1 MNKMKIVI
9 KKVENKRDLKKF
21 ISFPYKLYAGNKYWV
36 PPLRFDEMNT
46 LRRDKNPAFEF
57 CEVKYWL
64 AYKDGKIVGRIA
76 GIINWR
82 YVEKWKNRYA
92 RFGWIDFI
100 DDEDVSKALIETVEK
115 WAKEKDMEAVHGP
128 LGFTDLDYEGMLIEG
143 FEELG
148 TLATIYNYSYYHV
161 HLEKF
166 GYKKDVDWVEFEI
179 KAPQEVPEK
188 IDRVANIAL
197 KRNNLRVL
205 KVKKSK
211 ELLPYTKDMF
221 NVLDISY
228 RDIFGFV
235 PLTDKQ
241 VDLYI
246 KQYFGFIRPEYISIV
261 LDKNDRVAAFAIT
274 MPSLSK
280 ALQKSNGRLFP
291 FGFIYILKA
300 MKKNDL
306 IDLYLIGVLPE
317 YQGKGVNS
325 ILIKELAKIFI
336 GKNITKAE
344 TNVELENNYKVQAQ
358 WKLFEK
364 RQHKRR
370 RCYIKYLN

>member
-1 MNKMKIVI
+1 MSKMDIVI
-9 KKVENKRDLKKF
+9 KKVENRRDLKRF

-57 CEVKYWL
+57 CETQYWL
-64 AYKDGKIVGRIA
+64 AYKDGKIAGRIA

-82 YVEKWKNRYA
+82 YIEKWKNRYA

-115 WAKEKDMEAVHGP
+115 WAKDKDMEAVHGP

-148 TLATIYNYSYYHV
+148 TMATIYNYSYYPK
-161 HLEKF
+161 HLKNY
-166 GYKKDVDWVEFEI
+166 GYTKDIDWVEFEV
-179 KAPQEVPEK
+179 KAPPEIPEK
-188 IDRVANIAL
+188 IDRIAAISL
-197 KRNNLRVL
+197 KKNNLRVL

-211 ELLPYTKDMF
+211 DLLPYAKDMF
-221 NVLDISY
+221 NVLNVAY

-241 VDLYI
+241 VDLYV
-246 KQYFGFIRPEYISIV
+246 KQYLGFIRPDYISIV
-261 LDKNDRVAAFAIT
+261 LDSNDRVAAFAIT

-291 FGFIYILKA
+291 FGFIYLLKA
-300 MKKNDL
+300 MKKNNL

-317 YQGKGVNS
+317 YQGKGVNG
-325 ILIKELAKIFI
+325 ILIKELTKIFI
-336 GKNITKAE
+336 SKNIVKAE
-344 TNVELENNYKVQAQ
+344 TNVELENNIKVQAQ